1 MQIKEKTFPK
11 SINEHKVES
20 DNIYIRRLF
29 RIFKAQTTAEDE
41 NEESLIFKRYQSKVF
56 ESPKLSGLSIL

>member
-11 SINEHKVES
+11 SINEHAVES

-29 RIFKAQTTAEDE
+29 RILKAQTTAEDE
-41 NEESLIFKRYQSKVF
+41 NEESLIFKRYQ
-56 ESPKLSGLSIL
+56 